1 MLLPYTPLEPGR
13 AEKVPPTG
21 RTLELPILVPLPSV
35 KRLLL
40 VVLLLAGSLA
50 AAYGFF
56 ETRRDRNYRRL
67 IDQGEAAL
75 AAGNTSAAI
84 EAFSG
89 AVALK
94 SDSMLGYLRRGEAY
108 RRRRDLD
115 DALRDLLQ
123 ASDLDPTAPRPLE
136 LLGDVNTSLLRY
148 DRAGARYQAYLAID
162 DQSPRVLYK
171 LGLVRY
177 RAGEPAEGI
186 PALRRALSLN
196 PRFAEAHYV
205 LGLCLRDL
213 HQNAE
218 ALAALT
224 RAVDLAPALLPARE
238 ELAELYGRLGRVD
251 ERLTQLEA
259 LAALDPGPSRSI
271 ALGLAYSRAGMT
283 DRAVPTLK
291 QAADRYPD
299 VAYIQV
305 ALGRVWLEG
314 AQARGDRAA
323 LAKALESLEG
333 AVGNDDSSE
342 ALTLFGRALLLAS
355 DHELAERMLQDASTR
370 EPVDPFAFFYLAEA
384 AERLDHPRI
393 ALQALLDFRTLTGEE
408 RDARRSVAM
417 AERIGDLSMRAK
429 DSKAAVMW
437 YQRAVD
443 AGGGADAALLVHLAS
458 AQADTGDRDAAR
470 VTVSKAIERDAGN
483 IAARALARQLR

>member
-1 MLLPYTPLEPGR
+1 
-13 AEKVPPTG
+13 
-21 RTLELPILVPLPSV
+21 
-35 KRLLL
+35 
-40 VVLLLAGSLA
+40 
-50 AAYGFF
+50 
-56 ETRRDRNYRRL
+56 
-67 IDQGEAAL
+67 
-75 AAGNTSAAI
+75 
-84 EAFSG
+84 
-89 AVALK
+89 
-94 SDSMLGYLRRGEAY
+94 MLGYLRRGEAY
-108 RRRRDLD
+108 RRRRELQE
-115 DALRDLLQ
+115 ALRDLLQ
-123 ASDLDPTAPRPLE
+123 ASELDPTAPRPLE

-177 RAGEPAEGI
+177 RAGHSAEGV
-186 PALRRALSLN
+186 PVLRKALTLN
-196 PRFAEAHYV
+196 PRFAEAQYV

-218 ALAALT
+218 ALSALT
-224 RAVDLAPALLPARE
+224 RAIDLSPALLPARE

-291 QAADRYPD
+291 QAAERYPD
-299 VAYIQV
+299 VAYIHV
-305 ALGRVWLEG
+305 ALGRVWLEA
-314 AQARGDRAA
+314 AQTRGDRTA
-323 LAKALESLEG
+323 LTKALEALEG

-355 DHELAERMLQDASTR
+355 DQELAERMLQDATAR
-370 EPVDPFAFFYLAEA
+370 EPVDPYAFFYLAEA
-384 AERLDHPRI
+384 AERCDHPRI

-417 AERIGDLSMRAK
+417 AERLGNLSMRAK
-429 DSKAAVMW
+429 DSKAAVLW

-443 AGGGADAALLVHLAS
+443 AGGGSDAAVLVRLAG
-458 AQADTGDRDAAR
+458 AQADAGDREAAR
-470 VTVSKAIERDAGN
+470 VTLTRAIERDGTN
-483 IAARALARQLR
+483 VAARALARQLR